1 MYQWFACFSWC
12 ILTKHRYYLPN
23 THTTTSKDIVFR
35 ADFSCIFFQFF
46 LLIPPKCD
54 TCDSK
59 KTTLRLECAHLCAST
74 RAREKRSPKILPP
87 LFSSFSLLSP
97 SSLPLSSFSLT
108 SPFFSSGEFSTCG
121 FVFCYVCIT
130 DWKLSKEKNA
140 HFLDFF
146 TLWGNIDPYT
156 NRGMR
161 CPSPYLFRNKWPAL
175 NTKFLWLSWQ
185 IDQKK
190 LPLR

>member
-1 MYQWFACFSWC
+1 MYHWFACFSWC
-12 ILTKHRYYLPN
+12 ILTKHRYNLPN

-87 LFSSFSLLSP
+87 LFSSFSLLPP
-97 SSLPLSSFSLT
+97 SSLLLFLFPHSPSLPPSSLLGH
-108 SPFFSSGEFSTCG
+108 PILASSYFAIC
-121 FVFCYVCIT
+121 V
-130 DWKLSKEKNA
+130 L
-140 HFLDFF
+140 
-146 TLWGNIDPYT
+146 
-156 NRGMR
+156 
-161 CPSPYLFRNKWPAL
+161 
-175 NTKFLWLSWQ
+175 Q
-185 IDQKK
+185 I
-190 LPLR
+190 

>member
-74 RAREKRSPKILPP
+74 RAREKRSPKIFSPR
-87 LFSSFSLLSP
+87 FSSFSLLPP
-97 SSLPLSSFSLT
+97 SSLPLSSFLI
-108 SPFFSSGEFSTCG
+108 PPHFPLLLFWGIQHLW
-121 FVFCYVCIT
+121 VCILLCVHCRF
-130 DWKLSKEKNA
+130 KSEQREKCT
-140 HFLDFF
+140 FPWFF
-146 TLWGNIDPYT
+146 H
-156 NRGMR
+156 
-161 CPSPYLFRNKWPAL
+161 AL
-175 NTKFLWLSWQ
+175 GQYRPIYK
-185 IDQKK
+185 
-190 LPLR
+190 

>member
-1 MYQWFACFSWC
+1 MYQWLACFSWC
-12 ILTKHRYYLPN
+12 ILTKHRCYLPN
-23 THTTTSKDIVFR
+23 TRTTTSKDIVFR

-74 RAREKRSPKILPP
+74 CAREKRSPKILPP
-87 LFSSFSLLSP
+87 LFSSFSLLPP
-97 SSLPLSSFSLT
+97 SSLPLSSFPLT
-108 SPFFSSGEFSTCG
+108 SLLVFCASTTRKSS
-121 FVFCYVCIT
+121 FCYVRIT
-130 DWKLSKEKNA
+130 DLSLSKEENA

-161 CPSPYLFRNKWPAL
+161 CTPP
-175 NTKFLWLSWQ
+175 LSV
-185 IDQKK
+185 QK
-190 LPLR
+190 LMTCIEY

>member
-35 ADFSCIFFQFF
+35 TDFSRYSPSFSCIFFQFF
-46 LLIPPKCD
+46 LRFTPKCD

-87 LFSSFSLLSP
+87 LFSSFSLLPP

-130 DWKLSKEKNA
+130 D
-140 HFLDFF
+140 
-146 TLWGNIDPYT
+146 
-156 NRGMR
+156 
-161 CPSPYLFRNKWPAL
+161 
-175 NTKFLWLSWQ
+175 
-185 IDQKK
+185 
-190 LPLR
+190 

>member
-1 MYQWFACFSWC
+1 MYHWFACFSWC

-87 LFSSFSLLSP
+87 LFSSFSLLPP
-97 SSLPLSSFSLT
+97 SSLPLFLSSSFLIL
-108 SPFFSSGEFSTCG
+108 P
-121 FVFCYVCIT
+121 
-130 DWKLSKEKNA
+130 
-140 HFLDFF
+140 HFLLLLF
-146 TLWGNIDPYT
+146 WGIQ
-156 NRGMR
+156 
-161 CPSPYLFRNKWPAL
+161 YLQVLILLYAYYRFEDEQR
-175 NTKFLWLSWQ
+175 
-185 IDQKK
+185 KK
-190 LPLR
+190 CTFP